1 MSRAPVAELN
11 LNPEDPGCFN
21 RVDYFD
27 VMARLR
33 DESPVHQYA
42 PGSWLVTRYDDVRA
56 ISRDPGRFCSGKG
69 VLMNDPLRQGA
80 ELPGSVLH
88 MDPPD
93 HAAWRSVAS
102 RWFTPRSMLVLEDR
116 VREISRQLLG
126 DVDPHGPIDL
136 VESLAAPL
144 PILVIAEL
152 LGIDDGHH
160 ADFRR
165 WSDACIEG
173 ADSDGAEIDE
183 MAALA
188 SVGELLGFLGDQVT
202 RRRNQLSDDLLSTLV
217 ASEVQG
223 RPLGD
228 DEIVM
233 YAMSLL
239 VAGNETTRHL
249 ISGSAV
255 ALSDNPD
262 QRKRWAADPSL
273 SVAAVEECLRWVT
286 PIQAFA
292 RTTTTDVELSGQS
305 VPAGDWLVMMYA
317 SANRDEAAFGPDAGH
332 FDIGRAVSQSHLAFG
347 FGEHLC
353 LGASLARLEA
363 RVFLD
368 ELLARFPDYEL
379 VGEPTWTRSTLVRGV
394 RTLPAVLTA
403 T

>member
-1 MSRAPVAELN
+1 
-11 LNPEDPGCFN
+11 
-21 RVDYFD
+21 
-27 VMARLR
+27 
-33 DESPVHQYA
+33 
-42 PGSWLVTRYDDVRA
+42 
-56 ISRDPGRFCSGKG
+56 
-69 VLMNDPLRQGA
+69 MNDPLRQGA
-80 ELPGSVLH
+80 ELPGSILH

-126 DVDPHGPIDL
+126 EVDSQGQVDL

-183 MAALA
+183 MAALE
-188 SVGELLGFLGDQVT
+188 SVGELLAFLGDQVT
-202 RRRNQLSDDLLSTLV
+202 RRRSHPSDDLLSTLV

-223 RPLGD
+223 RALRD

-233 YAMSLL
+233 YTMSLL

-255 ALSDNPD
+255 ALSEHPA
-262 QRKRWAADPSL
+262 QRKRWATDPSL

-292 RTTTTDVELSGQS
+292 RTTTTDVELGGQS
-305 VPAGDWLVMMYA
+305 IPGGDWLVMMYA
-317 SANRDEAAFGPDAGH
+317 SARIGTNRPSVPMPAD

-394 RTLPAVLTA
+394 RTLPAVLQRYLGG
-403 T
+403 